1 MQQNL
6 DESMKSFRKSQKLR
20 QFIDDTNGPLECRD
34 GSLGCKERE
43 LQPNVGPN
51 ARLRRLKNTENC
63 GGLGRRSSCFAIGDQ
78 EAEKKLTIER
88 IRRSI
93 DRDRQHTTD
102 LLDSFLSQA
111 NNPHADTIIDI
122 HKLRLSKI
130 NKLELDDAELNGFDE
145 YQNTANMSPETK
157 LHTHKVSEKAA
168 VFNDYTDE

>member
-43 LQPNVGPN
+43 LQPNVGPYS
-51 ARLRRLKNTENC
+51 RLRGPTTTENC

-145 YQNTANMSPETK
+145 YQNTVNMSPETK